1 MISSV
6 IKGTGSYLP
15 ERIMTNR
22 DMMDVVDTTDEW
34 IEQRTGIKQRHIV
47 ADGQF
52 TSDLAVEAAKSA
64 LENAGLS
71 AQDIDLIVLATTT
84 PDKTFPSTATIVQN
98 KLGIHHGAAFDVAA
112 VCTGF
117 VYALTVADGL
127 LRTGAFKRA
136 LVIGAE
142 TLSRILDWDDR
153 TSCVLFGDGAGAVV
167 LEAEQNT
174 EGYKKGIISSVL
186 RSDGAYHDLL
196 FTDGGPS
203 TTQTAGKLRMQ
214 GQEVFKMAVG
224 KVSGVI
230 FEVLEAANMQMD
242 QVDWFVPH
250 QANKRIIDA
259 TARKVGLDADKVIM
273 TIENHANTSAA
284 SIPLALNQAAR
295 SGKFKRGDVI
305 LLEAMGGG
313 FTWGA
318 VLLNW

>member
-1 MISSV
+1 V
-6 IKGTGSYLP
+6 I
-15 ERIMTNR
+15 
-22 DMMDVVDTTDEW
+22 
-34 IEQRTGIKQRHIV
+34 
-47 ADGQF
+47 
-52 TSDLAVEAAKSA
+52 
-64 LENAGLS
+64 
-71 AQDIDLIVLATTT
+71 
-84 PDKTFPSTATIVQN
+84 
-98 KLGIHHGAAFDVAA
+98 
-112 VCTGF
+112 
-117 VYALTVADGL
+117 
-127 LRTGAFKRA
+127 
-136 LVIGAE
+136 
-142 TLSRILDWDDR
+142 
-153 TSCVLFGDGAGAVV
+153 
-167 LEAEQNT
+167 LEAEQNPQ
-174 EGYKKGIISSVL
+174 GLKKGIISSVL